1 MSNEQL
7 SGQVG
12 RMSQVSHHASQ
23 AGAWLKRFWPLFLL
37 VGACAFVFAMG
48 WQRHLTLEEL
58 AARRGELS
66 ALIAENPVLS
76 VLAFIGLYAVIV
88 ALSLPGG
95 AVMTIAGGFLFGWFW
110 GGVAAIIAATIGAIF
125 VFLVARSTLGEALAG
140 KAAPWLERLRK
151 GFQEDAFSY
160 LLFLRLVPAFPF
172 WLVNLAPALLG
183 VSLSTYALA
192 TLIGIIPGTFA
203 YSIAGRGLDSL
214 VEAQQAAHQSCLAKM
229 GSNAQESCPFVLD
242 PKALLTPELIAGL
255 VALGLAA
262 MLPLLIKRLRRAS

>member
-1 MSNEQL
+1 MTQL
-7 SGQVG
+7 SH
-12 RMSQVSHHASQ
+12 RANR
-23 AGAWLKRFWPLFLL
+23 AGAWLKRFWPLLLL
-37 VGACAFVFAMG
+37 VGAFAFVFAMG
-48 WQRHLTLEEL
+48 WQRYLTLQEL
-58 AARRGELS
+58 ANRRGQLS
-66 ALIAENPVLS
+66 ALIAEYPVLS
-76 VLAFIGLYAVIV
+76 VLAYIGLYIVIV

-95 AVMTIAGGFLFGWFW
+95 AVMTIAGGFLFGWLW
-110 GGVAAIIAATIGAIF
+110 GGIAAMTGATIGAII
-125 VFLVARSTLGEALAG
+125 VFLVARSTLGAALAG

-183 VSLSTYALA
+183 VSLTTYAAA
-192 TLIGIIPGTFA
+192 TIIGIIPGTFA

-214 VEAQQAAHQSCLAKM
+214 VDAQQAAHQSCLAKM
-229 GSNAQESCPFVLD
+229 GSNGQESCPFVLD

-262 MLPLLIKRLRRAS
+262 LIPLLIKRLRRAS

>member
-1 MSNEQL
+1 MNS
-7 SGQVG
+7 V
-12 RMSQVSHHASQ
+12 SQHASQ
-23 AGAWLKRFWPLFLL
+23 AGAWLKRFWPLLL
-37 VGACAFVFAMG
+37 LIGAFAFVFAMG

-58 AARRGELS
+58 ANRRAELS
-66 ALIAENPVLS
+66 ALIAEYPVLS
-76 VLAFIGLYAVIV
+76 VLAFIGLYAVII

-95 AVMTIAGGFLFGWFW
+95 AVMTIAGGFLFGWLW
-110 GGVAAIIAATIGAIF
+110 GGIAALIGATIGATI
-125 VFLVARSTLGEALAG
+125 VFLIAKTTLGEALAG
-140 KAAPWLERLRK
+140 KASPWLERLRK

-183 VSLSTYALA
+183 VSLTTYVLA
-192 TLIGIIPGTFA
+192 TVIGIIPGTFA

-214 VEAQQAAHQSCLAKM
+214 VDAQQAAYQSCLAKM

-255 VALGLAA
+255 VALGLVA
-262 MLPLLIKRLRRAS
+262 LIPLLIKRLRRAS

>member
-1 MSNEQL
+1 M
-7 SGQVG
+7 
-12 RMSQVSHHASQ
+12 
-23 AGAWLKRFWPLFLL
+23 KRFWPLLLL
-37 VGACAFVFAMG
+37 VGAIAFVFTMG
-48 WQRHLTLEEL
+48 WQRYLTLQEL
-58 AARRGELS
+58 ADRRGQLS
-66 ALIAENPVLS
+66 ALIAEYPVLS
-76 VLAFIGLYAVIV
+76 VLAYIGLYIVIV

-95 AVMTIAGGFLFGWFW
+95 AVMTIAGGFLFGWLW
-110 GGVAAIIAATIGAIF
+110 GGIAAITGATIGAII
-125 VFLVARSTLGEALAG
+125 VFLVARSTLGAALAG

-183 VSLSTYALA
+183 VSLTTYAAA
-192 TLIGIIPGTFA
+192 TIIGIIPGTFA

-214 VEAQQAAHQSCLAKM
+214 VDAQQAAHQSCLAKM
-229 GSNAQESCPFVLD
+229 GSNGQESCPFVLD

-262 MLPLLIKRLRRAS
+262 LIPLLIKRLRRAS